1 MTSSFI
7 GVDIGT
13 QGLRV
18 VLMDGT
24 GKPLAVIKESFG
36 WSDNRDEQDPE
47 LWWDLLLKSMRQLVE
62 MSTEAER
69 SSIRSIAVTST
80 SGTVIPVD
88 AQYRPLHAA
97 LMYSDARSKEEAILC
112 TEAAGKAINSSYG
125 LPKMLWYIRQYPE
138 QAARIRLWCHPV
150 DYLTGKLS
158 GVWGMTDYTS
168 ALKSGYDL
176 EANEWPDYMSS
187 VLNIPAHTLPKVT
200 APGKIVGRLSDE
212 VCEWTGLPSSV
223 LMVTGITD
231 GCASQIASGCCL
243 PGHWNTT
250 IGTTLVIKG
259 LTRQPVHDPLGRI
272 YNHKHPQ
279 GYWMPGGASNTGADW
294 ISRDYGGWDLA
305 ALNQEAKQWLPTPW
319 LSYALTQRGERFP
332 FLNEHAR
339 GFDAPGLTEVQRYA
353 ARLESVAY
361 IERLSYETIE
371 SLSQEKI
378 DIIYTAGGGSSSD
391 TWLQIR
397 SDVLQKPIYKM
408 KHVEG
413 SVGAAMLAA
422 SATEFDS
429 LGEAVQRM
437 SIVDK
442 FVEPGVWQS
451 QYQENYIKF
460 KAVLQDKGYLND
472 NNRKG
477 AAP

>member
-1 MTSSFI
+1 MTSFFI

-18 VLMDGT
+18 VLMDNAGNQV
-24 GKPLAVIKESFG
+24 AVIKESFG

-47 LWWDLLLKSMRQLVE
+47 LWWSMLLKALRQLGE
-62 MSTEAER
+62 LAAKAGWSP
-69 SSIRSIAVTST
+69 IRSIAVAST

-88 AQYRPLHAA
+88 EHHSPLHAA
-97 LMYSDARSKEEAILC
+97 LMYSDNRSKEEALLC
-112 TEAAGKAINSSYG
+112 TEVAGKAINSSYG
-125 LPKMLWYIRQYPE
+125 LPKMLWYIHNYPE
-138 QAARIRLWCHPV
+138 QAARIRLWCHAV
-150 DYLTGKLS
+150 DYMTGKLS
-158 GVWGMTDYTS
+158 GVWGIADYTS

-176 EANEWPDYMSS
+176 EANEWPNDLSAT
-187 VLNIPAHTLPKVT
+187 LNIPADHLPKVI
-200 APGKIVGRLSDE
+200 APGEIVGRLSDE
-212 VCEWTGLPSSV
+212 VCESTGLPSSV
-223 LMVTGITD
+223 LMVAGMTD

-259 LTRQPVHDPLGRI
+259 ITRQPVHDPLGRI

-294 ISRDYGGWDLA
+294 ISLDYGGWDLA
-305 ALNQEAKQWLPTPW
+305 ELNQEAKQWLPTPW
-319 LSYALTQRGERFP
+319 LSYALSRQGERFP
-332 FLNEHAR
+332 FLNEDAR
-339 GFDAPGLTEVQRYA
+339 GFDAPGLTAVQRYA

-361 IERLSYETIE
+361 MERLAYETIE
-371 SLSQEKI
+371 SLSPETI
-378 DIIYTAGGGSSSD
+378 EVVYTAGGGSSSD

-413 SVGAAMLAA
+413 ADGAAMLAA
-422 SATEFDS
+422 SATEFAS
-429 LGEAVQRM
+429 LGEAVQQM

-442 FVEPGVWQS
+442 LVEPGVRKYR
-451 QYQENYIKF
+451 YQDNYIKF
-460 KAVLQDKGYLND
+460 KALLKNKGYLN
-472 NNRKG
+472 
-477 AAP
+477 